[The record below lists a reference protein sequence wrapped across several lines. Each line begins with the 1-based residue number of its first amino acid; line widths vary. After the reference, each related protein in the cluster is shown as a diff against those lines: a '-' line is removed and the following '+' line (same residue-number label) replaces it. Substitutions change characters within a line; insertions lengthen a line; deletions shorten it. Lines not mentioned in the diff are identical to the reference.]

1 MRIASFYKI
10 KILRKVGSDQKQEM
24 ILNILRLF
32 LVNYKIDQHLN
43 LITTLKINAL
53 LEVQVRQLKG
63 AFL

>member
-10 KILRKVGSDQKQEM
+10 KILRKVGSDQKQE
-24 ILNILRLF
+24 IFLNILGLF